1 MLNFTEDFQL
11 YNQTQIVKSDCNSL
25 TIVNIGTATAILNG
39 LEIAAGA
46 QYVILGNEN
55 ELNVTR
61 YNLSFTGVGTEIVMV
76 IRKIYK

>member
-61 YNLSFTGVGTEIVMV
+61 YNLSFGPVGTEIVMV